1 MYIFTKIE
9 SHLDRNVEANST
21 VSLYYTMKKMG
32 NGEMRPSYNSSK
44 DFELKLGI
52 NIERFYRYQYNI
64 IPQWAKMLGENP
76 LKNVDFSLSIRGN
89 HVVDNNTKCCF
100 NIGNFSAF

>member
-1 MYIFTKIE
+1 
-9 SHLDRNVEANST
+9 
-21 VSLYYTMKKMG
+21 
-32 NGEMRPSYNSSK
+32 MRPSYNSSK

-52 NIERFYRYQYNI
+52 NIKGFYRYQYNI